1 MTLSNMVDDI
11 LLEARNNNIGESE
24 KLSRHQIILWIK
36 TYRAMLLKQKIDR
49 GEVIDDIFTQTIRM
63 HLSRVQTAPG
73 HYIYKSD
80 EDLPTLLNTKKLTG
94 LLSVKDAYGNVIQVG
109 NETKMKYQQYR
120 KNTCADY
127 IAWKDGNK
135 VCVQGSNNLLE
146 YIDAKVIMEDPTSKV
161 ACYNPDTDE
170 YPLPGHMWPTIKD
183 LIFTKDIIYI
193 TRQLSDVTND
203 SKDDNQNNFNPNLY
217 RNSRRR

>member
-36 TYRAMLLKQKIDR
+36 TYRSMLLKQKVDK
-49 GEVIDDIFTQTIRM
+49 GEMIDDVFTQTLRM

-73 HYIYKSD
+73 HYVYRSD
-80 EDLPTLLNTKKLTG
+80 EDLPVLLNTKKSNG
-94 LLSVKDAYGNVIQVG
+94 LISVRDAYGNLIQVG
-109 NETKMKYQQYR
+109 NETKMKYQKYR
-120 KNTCADY
+120 KNTCDDY

-135 VCVQGSNNLLE
+135 IYVDGSNNLLE
-146 YIDAKVIMEDPTSKV
+146 YVDIKVIMEDPTSKQ

-170 YPLPGHMWPTIKD
+170 YPLSNHMWPTIKD
-183 LIFTKDIIYI
+183 LIFTKDLVNMVRQFSDI
-193 TRQLSDVTND
+193 TNNT
-203 SKDDNQNNFNPNLY
+203 KDDNQNNFNPNLY
-217 RNSRRR
+217 RNNRR